1 MHAITNPIAT
11 LLIGRGLGGRAFH
24 APLLGAL
31 AEFDLR
37 AIAGSA
43 DALARI
49 PAGGMELIVISTPN
63 QTHFSLARAALEAG
77 CHVVIDKPFTATL
90 GEADAL
96 IALAAARGR
105 MLSVFHN
112 RRWDGDYL
120 TVRKLLDERAIG
132 DPVLV
137 EMHWD
142 RFRPA
147 IKSGWREV
155 AAEGAGLL
163 NDLGPHMI
171 DQALQLFGAP
181 KSVTADLCAQREGAQ
196 VDDYFD
202 LTLAYDRLRVRIAAA
217 TLVSDPRPR
226 FALHGTSGSFV
237 KYGLDPQEQA
247 LKDGASPLDS
257 GFANYECDGLL
268 TCIGVERRI
277 PTEPGRYL
285 DYYRAIAR
293 AIRDGA
299 MPPVEP
305 AEARAV
311 QRLIVVARQSAAE
324 GRSIL
329 L

>member
-1 MHAITNPIAT
+1 MHTTTNPIAT

-31 AEFDLR
+31 AEFDLG

-43 DALARI
+43 NALSTIA
-49 PAGGMELIVISTPN
+49 AGGLELVVISTPN
-63 QTHFSLARAALEAG
+63 QTHFPLARAALEAG

-90 GEADAL
+90 DEADAL

-112 RRWDGDYL
+112 RRWDGDFL

-132 DPVLV
+132 EPVLV

-202 LTLAYDRLRVRIAAA
+202 LTLAYDRLRVRVAGA
-217 TLVSDPRPR
+217 TLIADPRPR
-226 FALHGTSGSFV
+226 FALHGTRGSFV
-237 KYGLDPQEQA
+237 KAGLDPQEEA
-247 LKDGASPLDS
+247 LKAGKSPLSPALFLDERP
-257 GFANYECDGLL
+257 GILTRDG
-268 TCIGVERRI
+268 TRTEI
-277 PTEPGRYL
+277 PTEPGCYL
-285 DYYRAIAR
+285 AYYRGVAR

-299 MPPVEP
+299 APPVEP
-305 AEARAV
+305 ADARAV
-311 QRLIVVARQSAAE
+311 QGLIALAQQSAAD
-324 GRSIL
+324 GRSIPL
-329 L
+329 